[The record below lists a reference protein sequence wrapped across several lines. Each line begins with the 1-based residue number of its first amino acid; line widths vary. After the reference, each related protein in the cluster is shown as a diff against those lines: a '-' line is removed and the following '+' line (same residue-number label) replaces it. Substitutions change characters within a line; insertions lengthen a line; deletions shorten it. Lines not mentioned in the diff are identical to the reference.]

1 LTDVAPR
8 SQPPGNSHLLVICSL
23 LIRAAAVCA
32 LLSVAL
38 FNGYPIVFSDTASYL
53 LTGLTFIAFWPFR
66 SPGYSIFTKLASLGI
81 SAWLVVGVQAIIVV
95 YVLDKTCAYLLG
107 NERRYRDICLLASI
121 SVLAALTSLPWLVS
135 QLMPDVFAGIVFLS
149 SFLLAFD
156 DQLPSRS
163 RLSLAAILMIS
174 TAVHTSLLPIAAFF
188 VALLIIL
195 KLAARLRKAATLRGA
210 VFASL
215 VVPLIAGGLS
225 TATLNYRMHLGFKF
239 SPSGQLFILSRLF
252 ADGLAADFLRENCP
266 KQPLIACRYLSNL
279 PRTQTEFL
287 FENHPLLWEMM
298 GHQGEMDEIV
308 HGTLAT
314 HKLRFLTSSF
324 KETLLQFV
332 AFRTGD
338 EVRSY
343 HAREWNRAVLAQ
355 VFPRDFQAF
364 LNSKETRGQLLPLA
378 NAAAAI
384 DTVTFWLSVVICLA
398 FSCTKAMRRLN
409 RFFYAALAFLLIN
422 AAVCATFSGVFDRYQ
437 SRVAWLAVFCA
448 TIYICS
454 WFKNRHRKENLSQK
468 HSAPQTP
475 SLVG

>member
-1 LTDVAPR
+1 MTDVAPR
-8 SQPPGNSHLLVICSL
+8 SQPPGNPHLPVIRSS

-32 LLSVAL
+32 LLWAAF
-38 FNGYPIVFSDTASYL
+38 FNGYAIIFSDTASYL
-53 LTGLTFIAFWPFR
+53 LTGLTFIPHWPFR
-66 SPGYSIFTKLASLGI
+66 SPGYSVFTKLTSLGI
-81 SAWLVVGVQAIIVV
+81 SAWLVIGVQAIIVV
-95 YVLDKTCAYLLG
+95 YLLDKTCAYLLG
-107 NERRYRDICLLASI
+107 NERRYREISLFASV

-135 QLMPDVFAGIVFLS
+135 QLMPDVFAGIAFLS

-156 DQLPSRS
+156 DQLPSEG
-163 RLSLAAILMIS
+163 RLFLAAILMIS
-174 TAVHTSLLPIAAFF
+174 AGVHTSLLPIATLF
-188 VALLIIL
+188 VALLIII
-195 KLAARLRKAATLRGA
+195 KLVARLKKTATLRGA
-210 VFASL
+210 VLASL

-239 SPSGQLFILSRLF
+239 SPSGKIFMLSRLF

-266 KQPLIACRYLSNL
+266 KQPLIACSYLSQL

-287 FENHPLLWEMM
+287 FENHPLLEEMVE
-298 GHQGEMDEIV
+298 HTDEMDEIV

-314 HKLRFLTSSF
+314 YKLKFLTGSVR
-324 KETLLQFV
+324 ETFLQVV

-343 HAREWNRAVLAQ
+343 HAKEWNRDAVAQ

-384 DTVTFWLSVVICLA
+384 DTVAFWLSVVICLA
-398 FSCTKAMRRLN
+398 FSWGKTMRHLN

-437 SRVAWLAVFCA
+437 SRVAWLAALCA
-448 TIYICS
+448 TAYVCS
-454 WFKNRHRKENLSQK
+454 WFKDRHRAENLSQE
-468 HSAPQTP
+468 HCAPQMP
-475 SLVG
+475 SVVG

>member
-1 LTDVAPR
+1 MTDVAPR
-8 SQPPGNSHLLVICSL
+8 SQPPGNPHLLVIRSL

-32 LLSVAL
+32 LLWVAL

-81 SAWLVVGVQAIIVV
+81 SAWLVIGVQAIIVV
-95 YVLDKTCAYLLG
+95 YVLDKTCEYLLG
-107 NERRYRDICLLASI
+107 NARRYRDICLLVSVSI
-121 SVLAALTSLPWLVS
+121 LAALTSLPWLVS
-135 QLMPDVFAGIVFLS
+135 QLMPDVFAGIIFLS
-149 SFLLAFD
+149 SFLLALN
-156 DQLPSRS
+156 DQLPARS

-188 VALLIIL
+188 VAWLIII
-195 KLAARLRKAATLRGA
+195 KLVARLRRAAALRGA
-210 VFASL
+210 VLASL
-215 VVPLIAGGLS
+215 IVPLIAGGLS

-239 SPSGQLFILSRLF
+239 SPSGQLFMLSRLF

-266 KQPLIACRYLSNL
+266 KQPLIACSYLSQL

-287 FENHPLLWEMM
+287 FDNHPLLWEMI
-298 GHQGEMDEIV
+298 GQQGEMDKIV

-314 HKLRFLTSSF
+314 HKLRFLTSSI
-324 KETLLQFV
+324 KETLLQFA

-343 HAREWNRAVLAQ
+343 HAKEWNRAVVAQ
-355 VFPRDFQAF
+355 VFPRDFRAF
-364 LNSKETRGQLLPLA
+364 LSSRETRGHLLPLA

-384 DTVTFWLSVVICLA
+384 DTVALWLSVVICLP
-398 FSCTKAMRRLN
+398 FGWIKPMGRLN
-409 RFFYAALAFLLIN
+409 QFFYSAMAFLLIN

-437 SRVAWLAVFCA
+437 SRVAWLAALCA
-448 TIYICS
+448 TAYVCS
-454 WFKNRHRKENLSQK
+454 WLRDRHRAENLSQE
-468 HSAPQTP
+468 P
-475 SLVG
+475 

>member
-1 LTDVAPR
+1 
-8 SQPPGNSHLLVICSL
+8 L

-32 LLSVAL
+32 LLWVAL

-53 LTGLTFIAFWPFR
+53 LTGLLFIAFWPFR

-81 SAWLVVGVQAIIVV
+81 SAWLVIGVQALIAV
-95 YVLDKTCAYLLG
+95 YVLDKTCEYLLG
-107 NERRYRDICLLASI
+107 NERRYRDICLLASVSI
-121 SVLAALTSLPWLVS
+121 LAALTSLPWLVS

-149 SFLLAFD
+149 SFLLAFN

-174 TAVHTSLLPIAAFF
+174 TAVHTSLLPIATLF
-188 VALLIIL
+188 VALLIII
-195 KLAARLRKAATLRGA
+195 KLVSRLRRAATLRGA
-210 VFASL
+210 VLASL
-215 VVPLIAGGLS
+215 IVPLIAGGFS

-239 SPSGQLFILSRLF
+239 SPSGQIFMLSRLF

-266 KQPLIACRYLSNL
+266 KQPLIACSYLSQL

-287 FENHPLLWEMM
+287 FENHPLLEEMVE
-298 GHQGEMDEIV
+298 HKDEMDEIV

-314 HKLRFLTSSF
+314 YKLRFLTSSI
-324 KETLLQFV
+324 KETFLQFA

-343 HAREWNRAVLAQ
+343 HAKEWNRAVVAQ
-355 VFPRDFQAF
+355 VFPRDFRAF
-364 LNSKETRGQLLPLA
+364 LNSRETRGHLLPLA

-384 DTVTFWLSVVICLA
+384 DTVAFWLSVVICLA
-398 FSCTKAMRRLN
+398 FSCIKPLGRLDQ
-409 RFFYAALAFLLIN
+409 FFYSAMAFLLIN

-437 SRVAWLAVFCA
+437 SRVAWLAALCA
-448 TIYICS
+448 TTYICS
-454 WFKNRHRKENLSQK
+454 WFKDRHRAGNLSQE
-468 HSAPQTP
+468 P
-475 SLVG
+475 